1 MKIGYLVRK
10 KGTNEMGLITLVS
23 HSGWIVK
30 YLTGDGEKKISS
42 AWLEV
47 IK

>member
-10 KGTNEMGLITLVS
+10 KGTSQIGLVTWVS
-23 HSGWIVK
+23 HNGWKVK
-30 YLTGDGEKKISS
+30 YLTGDGEKKTSR

-47 IK
+47 IV